1 MRALVTTPDT
11 KFGLQLREAPDPVAS
26 PDQVL
31 IDVRFASLNH
41 GDVGYAATTP
51 EGKVMGWDAAGVV
64 TQAAADG
71 SGPAVG
77 TNVLTYAGDGAWA
90 ERRAVSVS
98 ELAVVPDGVDLAVAS
113 TLPVAGVTAL
123 RALKRSGSVEGKR
136 VLITGASGGVGR
148 YAIQLATI
156 LGAHVVALARR
167 GEGLSELGAKEVVS
181 DLDNVEPVDV
191 ILENVGGPTLVR
203 AWELLKTGG
212 VLQSIGWTSL
222 EPATFPPYA
231 TVAPAKSLVSFQAG
245 NGYAPDLEFLL
256 KLVAEGKLTVDIGW
270 RGSWNQFD
278 EAAAALFGRQVTG
291 KAVVEI
297 DGYEI
302 A

>member
-1 MRALVTTPDT
+1 
-11 KFGLQLREAPDPVAS
+11 
-26 PDQVL
+26 
-31 IDVRFASLNH
+31 
-41 GDVGYAATTP
+41 
-51 EGKVMGWDAAGVV
+51 MGWDAAGVV

-77 TNVLTYAGDGAWA
+77 TKVLTFGSD
-90 ERRAVSVS
+90 
-98 ELAVVPDGVDLAVAS
+98 DVDLAVAS
-113 TLPVAGVTAL
+113 TLPVAGVTAV
-123 RALKRSGSVEGKR
+123 RALRLSGPLQGKR

-156 LGAHVVALARR
+156 EGAHVIALARR
-167 GEGLSELGAKEVVS
+167 GEGLAELGAREVMS
-181 DLDNVEPVDV
+181 DLDNVGPVDV
-191 ILENVGGPTLVR
+191 VLENVGGPTLVR
-203 AWELLKTGG
+203 SWELLKTGG
-212 VLQSIGWTSL
+212 VLQSIGWTFL

-231 TVAPAKSLVSFQAG
+231 TVAPAKFLVSFQSG
-245 NGYAPDLEFLL
+245 TGYGPDLEKVL

-297 DGYEI
+297 D
-302 A
+302 